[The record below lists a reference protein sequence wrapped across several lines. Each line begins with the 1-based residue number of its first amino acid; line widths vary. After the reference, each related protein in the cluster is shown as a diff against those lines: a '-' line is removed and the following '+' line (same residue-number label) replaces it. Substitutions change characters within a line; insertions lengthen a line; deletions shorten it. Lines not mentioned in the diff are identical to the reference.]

1 VHVGGI
7 PQGAAFDAGSLWIA
21 DLHGRFVRLDL
32 RTRRVTAEI
41 PVKGRPIAVAAGP
54 AGIWGRV
61 ERSRELLTSLVRID
75 PATGRAVAGV
85 AEGGGAT
92 GAPTVAVG
100 ASAIWVVRDYPSL
113 AAIDRVDSE
122 RVRVTDRIRPFASGR
137 TVASAGDTAWA
148 LMGNGSL
155 VHLDDR
161 GRVVRRWTA
170 LAPGG
175 ALAADS
181 DGVWALSTDKAQIM
195 RVTGGRVVHRIPV
208 AARVRPLLASGPDGL
223 WIAVGDAVRGRNE
236 LLRIDPVSGRVT
248 ARIALGHHI
257 PSALVSSGDTLAVVT
272 DQGDVLLVSTPR

>member
-1 VHVGGI
+1 
-7 PQGAAFDAGSLWIA
+7 
-21 DLHGRFVRLDL
+21 
-32 RTRRVTAEI
+32 
-41 PVKGRPIAVAAGP
+41 
-54 AGIWGRV
+54 
-61 ERSRELLTSLVRID
+61 
-75 PATGRAVAGV
+75 
-85 AEGGGAT
+85 
-92 GAPTVAVG
+92 
-100 ASAIWVVRDYPSL
+100 
-113 AAIDRVDSE
+113 
-122 RVRVTDRIRPFASGR
+122 
-137 TVASAGDTAWA
+137 
-148 LMGNGSL
+148 MGNGSL

-161 GRVVRRWTA
+161 GRVVRRWTV

-223 WIAVGDAVRGRNE
+223 WIAVGDDLRGRNE

-257 PSALVSSGDTLAVVT
+257 PSALVSSGDTLSVVT